1 MSVALCCSCFM
12 LSFLY
17 TVVGQWSASVLERV
31 TAEGRA
37 GEEGLNKLAFLVMG
51 VMATLAALFK
61 QGHRSALVLTLTLL
75 FLPLMLL
82 FFFLLW

>member
-1 MSVALCCSCFM
+1 MTRLKPSAALGVCAALGFVGGFFFFI
-12 LSFLY
+12 LAIVLG
-17 TVVGQWSASVLERV
+17 GQWSASVLERV

-61 QGHRSALVLTLTLL
+61 QGHRSALDLL
-75 FLPLMLL
+75 H
-82 FFFLLW
+82 

>member
-1 MSVALCCSCFM
+1 M
-12 LSFLY
+12 
-17 TVVGQWSASVLERV
+17 LERV

-61 QGHRSALVLTLTLL
+61 QGHRSALALL
-75 FLPLMLL
+75 Y
-82 FFFLLW
+82 